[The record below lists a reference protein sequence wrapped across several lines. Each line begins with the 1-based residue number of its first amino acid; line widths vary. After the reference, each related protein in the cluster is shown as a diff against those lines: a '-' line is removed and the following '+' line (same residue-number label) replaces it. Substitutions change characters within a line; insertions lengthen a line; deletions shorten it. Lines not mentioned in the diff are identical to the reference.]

1 MTIGFDQ
8 PLYVLPFDHR
18 SSFASELFGWNGTV
32 CPVEKSGQDEF
43 DFEYGDDFAW
53 HIEEFAPTFCKVL
66 VRDSPEAD
74 RTMNQRQADRLRRLS
89 DFLHREGRKFMV
101 ELLVPA
107 ARTERE
113 KLGEANVF
121 DPRRRPERTL
131 LALLELQGAGVEPDV
146 WQVEDCACLV
156 AAARRG
162 GRGQVGCIM
171 RAQGGDAVVERSL
184 VLSAGVPGFIGFAVG
199 RPTFWEPLTRW
210 RDGRE
215 SRAIV
220 VAEIA
225 RRYARWCKVFSDS
238 AAGPS
243 AS

>member
-1 MTIGFDQ
+1 M
-8 PLYVLPFDHR
+8 
-18 SSFASELFGWNGTV
+18 
-32 CPVEKSGQDEF
+32 EKSGQDEF

-66 VRDSPEAD
+66 VRYSPEAD
-74 RTMNQRQADRLRRLS
+74 RAMNQRQADRLRRLS
-89 DFLHREGRKFMV
+89 DFLHRQGRKLMF

-107 ARTERE
+107 ARTARE

-146 WQVEDCACLV
+146 WQVEGLDRREDCARLV

-162 GRGQVGCIM
+162 GRRRVGCII
-171 RAQGGDAVVERSL
+171 RGQGGDAVVERSL